1 MNEQKQEQLQKVL
14 QEHPELNDR
23 LKAMTADSQ
32 TELQEKMIELLKEY
46 GVVLTAEDFKMP
58 EGKLSDDELA
68 AVAGGGGC
76 GCWGGGGGDYLICGC
91 VLVGSGGIKGIEDL
105 SDYGGCVC
113 VGDGVGATNWGNVT
127 PHEITDKEELDII
140 SW

>member
-14 QEHPELNDR
+14 QEHPELNDK
-23 LKAMTADSQ
+23 LKAITADSQ
-32 TELQEKMIELLKEY
+32 AEAQEKTIELLKEY

-76 GCWGGGGGDYLICGC
+76 GGRCAGGYSLCLLHRVHSQQEAGR
-91 VLVGSGGIKGIEDL
+91 KGRD
-105 SDYGGCVC
+105 SAP
-113 VGDGVGATNWGNVT
+113 GV
-127 PHEITDKEELDII
+127 P
-140 SW
+140 